1 MDYDYIRENL
11 SNVHENIETA
21 CSKSGRDVDSVK
33 LIAVSKTKPFEDLLA
48 AYNAGERILKIRFR
62 KYVQNMNV

>member
-21 CSKSGRDVDSVK
+21 CSKSGRDVDS
-33 LIAVSKTKPFEDLLA
+33 E
-48 AYNAGERILKIRFR
+48 AYCCK
-62 KYVQNMNV
+62 QNETL

>member
-33 LIAVSKTKPFEDLLA
+33 LIAVS
-48 AYNAGERILKIRFR
+48 
-62 KYVQNMNV
+62 